1 MGPEVMLALTAATT
15 AASAGISAMTSM
27 AQADAASKTARAQ
40 QQWAERQALEEEAAG
55 QRAAAEET
63 RKAKL
68 AQSRLM
74 AVAGASGSGASDPTV
89 MDLWGDIEQEGMTNA
104 GVTQAM
110 ARQRADSINYQAAL
124 DRWTADA
131 NKRIAKVGAIGTI
144 LGGLGSAGGDFTKS
158 RMAAR
163 YGGYTGGYGTGYGG

>member
-1 MGPEVMLALTAATT
+1 MGPELMLGLSAAAGLASTAVT
-15 AASAGISAMTSM
+15 AMTAT
-27 AQADAASKTARAQ
+27 AQADAQAKASRAQ
-40 QQWAERQALEEEAAG
+40 QQWAERQALEEQAAG
-55 QRAAAEET
+55 QRAAAEES

-74 AVAGASGSGASDPTV
+74 AVAGASGSGASDPTI
-89 MDLWGDIEQEGMTNA
+89 MDLWGDIAQEGMVNA